1 MIDGTREDVIAAI
14 RTAAG
19 GLGPDVAF
27 ECAGILAV
35 LTTALHAVKRT
46 GTVVNV
52 AIWGAPT
59 QIHLNDLVFSEAY
72 LTGIIGYLGDHPAT
86 IGLLAD
92 DLIDVGFFITKR
104 IKLDKPMAASTS

>member
-1 MIDGTREDVIAAI
+1 VRRHPGRAHHCAA
-14 RTAAG
+14 RRQAHRHG
-19 GLGPDVAF
+19 RQRRHLGRP
-27 ECAGILAV
+27 
-35 LTTALHAVKRT
+35 
-46 GTVVNV
+46 
-52 AIWGAPT
+52 P